1 MKAEAMHFFTRR
13 TGTALVWL
21 VAGLI
26 TCSMASDAEPICL
39 MYLTG

>member
-1 MKAEAMHFFTRR
+1 MQFWTCRYVA
-13 TGTALVWL
+13 ALVWL

-26 TCSMASDAEPICL
+26 TRSVASDGEPICL

>member
-1 MKAEAMHFFTRR
+1 MHILTLR
-13 TGTALVWL
+13 TVAALVWL

-26 TCSMASDAEPICL
+26 SSSMATDKDPICL

>member
-1 MKAEAMHFFTRR
+1 MHFLTLR
-13 TGTALVWL
+13 TMAALVWL

-26 TCSMASDAEPICL
+26 PSSMAGDRDPICL

>member
-1 MKAEAMHFFTRR
+1 MHFLTIRYVA
-13 TGTALVWL
+13 ALVWL

-26 TCSMASDAEPICL
+26 TRGMAIDGEPICL

>member
-1 MKAEAMHFFTRR
+1 MRFWTFRYVV
-13 TGTALVWL
+13 ALVWL

-26 TCSMASDAEPICL
+26 TRSVASDGEPICL